1 MFDYLG
7 NNTFLSLNLYPL
19 NFKNLNY
26 ERVKEK
32 LEILAD
38 AAKYDVSCSSSGGNR
53 KNTSKGLGDSS
64 ATGICHTYT
73 EDGRCVSLLKILLT
87 NFCIYDCAYCVTR
100 ISNDIQRAAFTVD
113 EVVDLTMS
121 FYRRNYIE
129 GLFLSSGIFKNA
141 DYTMERLVLVAKKLR
156 LEHNFSGYI
165 HLKSIPDASDELMR
179 EAGLYADRLS
189 MNLEI
194 PTESGLKLLAPDK
207 SHQQMIKPMDF
218 VKNEILIYKDEKKTI
233 KSTPKFAPAG
243 QSTQVIVGATP
254 ETDLQIIK
262 VADHFY
268 KNFNLKRV
276 YYSGYVPVSNDA
288 RLPALGSQV
297 PLVRENRLYQADW
310 LMRFYGFKANE
321 ILEQSN
327 PFLDLEVDPK
337 MSWALRNVDKFPVM
351 IQTAP
356 LEMILRVPGI
366 GVKSAY
372 KIIQARRFK
381 NLTLEHI
388 KKIGVSTNRAKY
400 FITVANA
407 NRSLDFLDAV
417 NLKDI
422 ILKDTRSKFENPF
435 SNQLSLLNDDSF
447 LR

>member
-1 MFDYLG
+1 MIIFVIQNLKF
-7 NNTFLSLNLYPL
+7 FL
-19 NFKNLNY
+19 LNY
-26 ERVKEK
+26 DKVKEK

-100 ISNDIQRAAFTVD
+100 KSNDIQRAAFTVE
-113 EVVDLTMS
+113 EVVDLTIN

-141 DYTMERLVLVAKKLR
+141 DYTMERLVRVAKKLR
-156 LEHNFSGYI
+156 LEHNFNGYI
-165 HLKSIPDASDELMR
+165 HLKSIPGASDDLMR

-207 SHQQMIKPMDF
+207 NHQDMIKPMGF
-218 VKNEILIYKDEKKTI
+218 VKNELIQYKEEKKKF

-243 QSTQVIVGATP
+243 QSTQMIVGATQ
-254 ETDLQIIK
+254 ENDLQIIQ

-268 KNFNLKRV
+268 KNFDLKRV
-276 YYSGYVPVSNDA
+276 YYSGYVPVSNDI
-288 RLPALGSQV
+288 RLPAIGAQV
-297 PLVRENRLYQADW
+297 PIVRENRLYQADW
-310 LMRFYGFKANE
+310 LIRFYGFKANE
-321 ILEQSN
+321 ILDKNN

-337 MSWALRNVDKFPVM
+337 MSWALRNITQFPVI
-351 IQTAP
+351 IQNAS

-366 GVKSAY
+366 GVKSAH
-372 KIIQARRFK
+372 KIVHARRFQ
-381 NLTLEHI
+381 NLTLDHL
-388 KKIGVSTNRAKY
+388 KKIGVAINRARY
-400 FITVANA
+400 FISVSNENSHLKFLNA
-407 NRSLDFLDAV
+407 L
-417 NLKDI
+417 NLKEI
-422 ILKDTRSKFENPF
+422 ILTDTRSKFEKPF
-435 SNQLSLLNDDSF
+435 SNQLSLLNDATF